1 MTDWRTVMRDVVEQD
16 AQDSLSTDAA
26 QEMRRVVMAAAA
38 NQVTERSKSS
48 WMLRPVFVAATAV
61 AIIAVGVA
69 AGLRRDLSIDSKQ
82 AGSGITSPAVIG
94 QPGSVSDA
102 ASAGEP
108 NRQLQFLTPGGTRII
123 WVFNSDLDLKATLR

>member
-1 MTDWRTVMRDVVEQD
+1 MRDVVEQD

-26 QEMRRVVMAAAA
+26 QEMRRVVIAAAA
-38 NQVTERSKSS
+38 NSVTERSTSS
-48 WMLRPVFVAATAV
+48 WMRPVFVAATAV

-69 AGLRRDLSIDSKQ
+69 AGLRLDLLESYQ
-82 AGSGITSPAVIG
+82 RGSGKTVPVVTG
-94 QPGSVSDA
+94 QPGSVSDG

>member
-1 MTDWRTVMRDVVEQD
+1 MTDWRTAIRDVVEQD

-26 QEMRRVVMAAAA
+26 KEMRRVVIAAAA
-38 NQVTERSKSS
+38 NRVTERSKSS
-48 WMLRPVFVAATAV
+48 WMRRPVFVAATAV
-61 AIIAVGVA
+61 AIIAGGVA
-69 AGLRRDLSIDSKQ
+69 AGLRLDLSIDSK
-82 AGSGITSPAVIG
+82 GSGMTSPAVIG

>member
-1 MTDWRTVMRDVVEQD
+1 MTDWRTAMRDVVEQD

-38 NQVTERSKSS
+38 NHVTERSKSS
-48 WMLRPVFVAATAV
+48 WMRPVFVAATAV

-69 AGLRRDLSIDSKQ
+69 AGLRLDLSIESDH
-82 AGSGITSPAVIG
+82 AGSGKTLPPVTG
-94 QPGSVSDA
+94 QPGSVSDG

>member
-1 MTDWRTVMRDVVEQD
+1 MTDWRTAMRDVVEQD

-26 QEMRRVVMAAAA
+26 QEMRRVVIAAAA
-38 NQVTERSKSS
+38 NSVTERSTSS
-48 WMLRPVFVAATAV
+48 WMRPVFVAATAV

-69 AGLRRDLSIDSKQ
+69 AGLRLDLLESYQ
-82 AGSGITSPAVIG
+82 RGSGKTVPVVTG
-94 QPGSVSDA
+94 QPGSVSDG